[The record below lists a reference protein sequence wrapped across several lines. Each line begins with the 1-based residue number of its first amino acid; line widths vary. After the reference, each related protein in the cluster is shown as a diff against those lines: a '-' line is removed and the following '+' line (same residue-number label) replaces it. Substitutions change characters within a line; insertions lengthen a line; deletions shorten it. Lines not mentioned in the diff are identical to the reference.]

1 MVSGSANSGLA
12 KEVGARLEVD
22 LAETRFDRFP
32 DGEIGVAVDPAIGGA
47 DLYLLQTLSPPVND
61 HLVEL
66 LLLAD
71 ACRRQM
77 PARITAVIP
86 YLAYARKDRTTRAGE
101 AVGLRV
107 LASLLGPDRVD
118 RVLVVDPHVAQIES
132 ILSVPVEVISAVPAL
147 ATAIRDRVT
156 PDTTVVAPDAGAVK
170 LAQRF
175 ADVLDLSNV
184 AVVLKDRRSGQEVD
198 VTGLVGKGVNGPAL
212 LVDDM
217 ITTGNTIAAAAGTVS
232 DRWDPSSLMI
242 ATAHGLLVDGAV
254 DRIEKHSPSAVVMT
268 DTVTHNDLPSSY
280 HIAGVAGLLSGA
292 IADLHRR

>member
-1 MVSGSANSGLA
+1 MSGSANPGLA
-12 KEVGARLEVD
+12 KEVGSRLDVE
-22 LAETRFDRFP
+22 LTETRLDRFP
-32 DGEIGVAVDPAIGGA
+32 DGEIGAAVDPAIGGT

-66 LLLAD
+66 LLMAD

-77 PARITAVIP
+77 PAQITAVIP
-86 YLAYARKDRTTRAGE
+86 YLAYARKDRTTRSGE
-101 AVGLRV
+101 AVGLSV
-107 LASLLGPDRVD
+107 IAGLLGPDRFD
-118 RVLVVDPHVAQIES
+118 RVIVVDPHVAQIES

-147 ATAIRDRVT
+147 ATTIRDRVT

-175 ADVLDLSNV
+175 ADELDLSNV
-184 AVVLKDRRSGQEVD
+184 AVVLKDRRSGQEVN
-198 VTGLVGKGVNGPAL
+198 VSGLVGKGVNGPAL

-217 ITTGNTIAAAAGTVS
+217 ITTGNTITAAAGTVS

-242 ATAHGLLVDGAV
+242 ATTHGLLVDGAV

-268 DTVTHNDLPSSY
+268 DTVAHDDLPPSY
-280 HIAGVAGLLSGA
+280 HIASVADLLSGA

>member
-1 MVSGSANSGLA
+1 MSGSANSSLA

-22 LAETRFDRFP
+22 LAETRLDRFP

-47 DLYLLQTLSPPVND
+47 DLYLLQPLSPPVND

-71 ACRRQM
+71 ACRRQV

-86 YLAYARKDRTTRAGE
+86 YLAYARKDRTTKAGE

-118 RVLVVDPHVAQIES
+118 RVLVVDPHVAQMQS
-132 ILSVPVEVISAVPAL
+132 ILSVPVEVVSAVPAL

-156 PDTTVVAPDAGAVK
+156 PDATVVAPDAGAVK

-175 ADVLDLSNV
+175 ADELDLSNV
-184 AVVLKDRRSGQEVD
+184 AIVLKDRRSGQEVD
-198 VTGLVGKGVNGPAL
+198 VSGLVGKGVDGPAL

-232 DRWDPSSLMI
+232 DRWEPSSLMI
-242 ATAHGLLVDGAV
+242 ATTHGLLVDGAV

-268 DTVTHNDLPSSY
+268 DTVTHTDLPPSY
-280 HIAGVAGLLSGA
+280 RIASVAGLLSGA
-292 IADLHRR
+292 IADLHWR